1 MRECFHLLK
10 EDFPLEKENVYHF
23 SFVETI
29 KSTEAYKRYAYEKE
43 KLERLPELKRKID
56 DYRKRMYEFQ
66 NSENS
71 DQLFDQV
78 DRLEEEGASF
88 RANPLVN
95 DFLAAELAFCRMM
108 QEIYTKITAEVD
120 FDMELTGGK

>member
-1 MRECFHLLK
+1 MV
-10 EDFPLEKENVYHF
+10 DIEKATD

-120 FDMELTGGK
+120 FDMELTGGQ

>member
-1 MRECFHLLK
+1 MV
-10 EDFPLEKENVYHF
+10 DIEKATD

-29 KSTEAYKRYAYEKE
+29 KSTEVYKRYVYEKE
-43 KLERLPELKRKID
+43 KLERLPELKRRID

>member
-1 MRECFHLLK
+1 MV
-10 EDFPLEKENVYHF
+10 DIEKATD

-29 KSTEAYKRYAYEKE
+29 KNTETYKRYAYEKE

-56 DYRKRMYEFQ
+56 DYRKRLYEFQ
-66 NSENS
+66 NSENQ

-88 RANPLVN
+88 RANPLVS

-108 QEIYTKITAEVD
+108 QEIYTKITAEVN

>member
-1 MRECFHLLK
+1 MV
-10 EDFPLEKENVYHF
+10 DIEKATD

-29 KSTEAYKRYAYEKE
+29 KSTEVYKRYAYEKE